1 MAIKMHAES
10 NNSGEGQLDQFELK
24 MLDVLARDG
33 RIPVTELARLV
44 GLSKSP
50 CQVRLKKLIKQGYI
64 LGFRALLNPQ
74 KLNNEHVA
82 FTEVRLS
89 DTRENALRDFND
101 AVQKIPEVEQC
112 HMIAGSFDY
121 LLKVRTHDIATYRQV
136 LGESISQLPHI
147 ASTSTFVAMQ
157 SVKDLSF

>member
-1 MAIKMHAES
+1 MHVDSE
-10 NNSGEGQLDQFELK
+10 EQDKGQLDQYEMK

-50 CQVRLKKLIKQGYI
+50 CQVRLKRLIKQNYI
-64 LGFRALLNPQ
+64 LGFRALLNAR
-74 KLNNEHVA
+74 KLNREHIA
-82 FTEVRLS
+82 FAEVRLS
-89 DTRENALRDFND
+89 DTRENALRDFNN

-121 LLKVRTHDIATYRQV
+121 LLKVRTTDIAAYRRV
-136 LGESISQLPHI
+136 LGESISRLPHI